1 MSQHTPI
8 TGRIHSLQ
16 SLGTLDGPGIRFV
29 VFLQGCPLRCG
40 CCHNPDT
47 WDPTGGTEM
56 TAEEI
61 FSKAL
66 HYREYFG
73 TTGGITVSG
82 GEPLLQA
89 TFVAELFQLCHKAG
103 IHTCLDTSG
112 CLWNDAIANLL
123 SETDLVLLDIKY
135 TTDSLYRAHV
145 GCSLEAPLA
154 FLSELEQRNIP
165 TVLRQVILPTLNDSD
180 ESIAEL
186 NAIAMRHKNVQK
198 VELLPFKKICQT
210 KYDTLGIPF
219 PFAELP
225 TPSAAVMQRLTKLLH

>member
-135 TTDSLYRAHV
+135 TTDSLYCAHV